1 MRKIRTFFA
10 LTIVMTF
17 TAGLLSGFGT
27 GSIQAEAKTSSKP
40 SRPVISIEAVEN
52 DTAVKVTISETKGA
66 DGYRIY
72 MKAEGDSKY
81 KKVKT
86 LKKDGTKSR
95 STTIT
100 KLAAGTYNFKVK
112 AYSKTSG
119 KTVWS
124 SYSKVRTLTL
134 GKTAYSVG
142 LGADEF
148 VEANYPG
155 LKTLADKGIIWIK
168 AEPEDMITL
177 GSWDCAAFDYEE
189 YETVTDG
196 KKDALKWKVL
206 EYSEDGKSALV
217 VSEYIIDIACYN
229 QTQTDV
235 TWETCDVRSW
245 LNNEFYTGAFTE
257 DERSLIKISE
267 VKNEDNPDIGTKG
280 GNDTKDHIFLLSCS
294 EVNKYFGSNGNL
306 HYMADR
312 ICGFIDGEGYWWA
325 LRTPGINN
333 GCVTIVDDK
342 GRIFDSVIDEDGFP
356 VNSRVGIRPAFR
368 IDLTDD
374 IVNKNNLS
382 IGGRQTV
389 TSSDIYVTFGNWDC
403 TEFNS
408 DEYEFTKDGK
418 KEALEWQI
426 LDYDPENNRILLVSR
441 YLIDNLS
448 YCKTPEGFTWRD
460 KMNVTWEDATIRSWL
475 NGEFYN
481 GAFSDKERTLIGRTV
496 IINEDNDEYGTPGGK
511 DTYDNLFLLSLGELE
526 KYIKTDI
533 RHAYALNRICSFI
546 NGEAGMWF
554 LRTPGDKADCAVLVE
569 SYGDVAV
576 RGNYVYDERGI
587 RPAFWM
593 ELKQ

>member
-1 MRKIRTFFA
+1 MGKIRTFLALMIVAA
-10 LTIVMTF
+10 LTT
-17 TAGLLSGFGT
+17 GLLSGLGMARI
-27 GSIQAEAKTSSKP
+27 GAEAKTSSKP
-40 SRPVISIEAVEN
+40 GRPVISIEAVKN
-52 DTAVKVTISETKGA
+52 DTAVKVTISGTKGA

-81 KKVKT
+81 TKVKT
-86 LKKDGTKSR
+86 IKKDGTKSR
-95 STTIT
+95 SATIT
-100 KLAAGTYNFKVK
+100 RLAAGTYSFKVK
-112 AYSKTSG
+112 AYSKASG

-124 SYSKVRTLTL
+124 SYSKAVTLTL
-134 GKTAYSVG
+134 GKTADPVG
-142 LGADEF
+142 MGLDEF
-148 VEANYPG
+148 IAANYPG
-155 LKTLADKGIIWIK
+155 LKTLADKGIIGIK
-168 AEPEDMITL
+168 AEPEDIITL
-177 GSWDCAAFDYEE
+177 GSWDCAAVDYDE

-217 VSEYIIDIACYN
+217 VSEFIIDTARYN

-235 TWETCDVRSW
+235 TWETCDIRKW
-245 LNNEFYTGAFTE
+245 LNKEFYTGAFTE
-257 DERSLIKISE
+257 GERSLIKISD
-267 VKNEDNPDIGTKG
+267 VKNEDNPDTGAAG
-280 GNDTKDHIFLLSCS
+280 GNDTEDHIFLLSYS

-306 HYMADR
+306 HYMTDR

-325 LRTPGINN
+325 LRTPGVNN
-333 GCVTIVDDK
+333 GCITIIDDK
-342 GRIFDSVIDEDGFP
+342 GRIFNSVIDEDGYP
-356 VNSRVGIRPAFR
+356 VNSAAGIRPAFR

-382 IGGRQTV
+382 IGSRQTV
-389 TSSDIYVTFGNWDC
+389 TSSDIYVTFGSWDC

-418 KEALEWQI
+418 KETLEWQI
-426 LDYDPENNRILLVSR
+426 LDYDTENNRIMLVSR

-460 KMNVTWEDATIRSWL
+460 KMNVTWEDSTIRSWL

-481 GAFSDKERTLIGRTV
+481 GAFSDKERALIGMTA

-511 DTYDNLFLLSLGELE
+511 DTYDNLFLLSLSELE
-526 KYIKTDI
+526 KYFKTDT
-533 RHAYALNRICSFI
+533 RHAYALNRISSFK

-554 LRTPGDKADCAVLVE
+554 LRTPGDKADCAVFVE

-593 ELKQ
+593 ELKP